1 MRLINRPE
9 ELPKWFDPQHYAFA
23 PESEAEMNRATL
35 AVLDRIPFYQSIA
48 HKGFSFLDFPSSPAR
63 EYALTAL
70 QEWSADPYRRITEQW
85 KNALKEALQPSVTA
99 DEIEPFLVILEEE
112 ERAKGD
118 AYQMELI
125 EIVKGVRHLP
135 GRDQLLA
142 VKDATQ
148 RMLETEEKEAR
159 QALSELTGGD
169 DGLEPID
176 HAWVR
181 KLFNYR
187 IAAYLD
193 LTLWAALKGYEL
205 GVTELLAKLFPDE
218 KDPRTVADMLQK
230 LKNFQHLRYR
240 IRIQDGGA
248 FDAWQRNENQQKGRR

>member
-1 MRLINRPE
+1 M
-9 ELPKWFDPQHYAFA
+9 
-23 PESEAEMNRATL
+23 
-35 AVLDRIPFYQSIA
+35 
-48 HKGFSFLDFPSSPAR
+48 DFTSSPAR
-63 EYALTAL
+63 ENALSAL

-85 KNALKEALQPSVTA
+85 KNALQEALQPSITA
-99 DEIEPFLVILEEE
+99 DEIEPFIVILEEE

-159 QALSELTGGD
+159 QALSDLTGRD
-169 DGLEPID
+169 NGLEPID

-187 IAAYLD
+187 ITAYLD
-193 LTLWAALKGYEL
+193 LTLWAALESYEL
-205 GVTELLAKLFPDE
+205 DVKELHAKLFPDE
-218 KDPRTVADMLQK
+218 KDPRSVANMLQE
-230 LKNFQHLRYR
+230 LQNFQHLRYR
-240 IRIQDGGA
+240 IRILYGGA
-248 FDAWQRNENQQKGRR
+248 FDAWQRNEGRQKGSRY